1 MIKEEFIQCTYDY
14 LKKSFEQDGLSK
26 NIWIWQDYFADGR
39 YEYFKEQLITDEDFI
54 ACDTYDEGEAEG
66 LANIIESK
74 LRENDFFSQCCQIM
88 LDFK

>member
-1 MIKEEFIQCTYDY
+1 MIKEEFIQCTYDF
-14 LKKSFEQDGLSK
+14 LKESFEQDGLSK
-26 NIWIWQDYFADGR
+26 NSWIWQDYFADGR

-54 ACDTYDEGEAEG
+54 ACPIYDEESAEG

-88 LDFK
+88 LEL